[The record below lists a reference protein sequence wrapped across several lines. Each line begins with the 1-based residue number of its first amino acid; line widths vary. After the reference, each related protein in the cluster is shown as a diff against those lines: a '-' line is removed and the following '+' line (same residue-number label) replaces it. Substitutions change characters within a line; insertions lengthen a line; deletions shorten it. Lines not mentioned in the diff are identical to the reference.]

1 MRRVALALSSFLVFA
16 IADVAGAKRA
26 DWTTPAEAAGF
37 RATPSLAETMAWL
50 QRLEAATPELSIQTF
65 GRSAQ
70 GRDLSVVVVSADGLT
85 SPWQA
90 RASGRPVVL
99 ILNGIHSGEI
109 AGKDASLLLLRELLI
124 ERSMPEVL
132 EQVILLVVPV
142 YNVDGHENVGHSR
155 INQDGPEA
163 GMGFRTSSLGQ
174 DLNRDFVKLDSVEA
188 QALVGSLIEA
198 WEPDLLIDDHTTDGA
213 DHQYHLTY
221 GMDGGP
227 WAEPAAAAWTLGC
240 LAHAEA
246 AMHGAGRLVAPYRFP
261 VDRREPE
268 AGLRGGWTAPR
279 FSTSYMALR
288 NRPSILVE
296 AHSLKPYRTR
306 VEAIHAFLGHVLD
319 HVAADPGSLVALRQL
334 LADGLAEGT
343 AVPIRVA
350 RTDQSAPFP
359 YATKSHEVV
368 EGEVGGDPYVR
379 YGDEPVELEVP
390 VFEQLEVT
398 LEVHAPA
405 GYLLPR
411 QYGELVRRLQL
422 HGVVVFKLWNDVT
435 LPVEMVRLDEVSY
448 AEQPY
453 QGRHRVEVNA
463 WTDQRFEDRYFPAGS
478 FWVPLG
484 QPLDKV
490 AVHLL
495 EPCAPDSF
503 FAWGFLSSVMERK
516 EYFERYVMEPLAQ
529 QMMRDD
535 PALAAEFEQRLVEDE
550 AFAADSWARLDFF
563 YQRTEH
569 ADPDWRLHPIARV
582 PGGLPDGTGLEAV
595 EDEDV
600 R

>member
-1 MRRVALALSSFLVFA
+1 MRFHAPILALLAGLCLSG
-16 IADVAGAKRA
+16 VATAERA
-26 DWTTPAEAAGF
+26 DWTTPAEASAF
-37 RATPSLAETMAWL
+37 AATPSLDDTMAWL
-50 QRLEAATPELSIQTF
+50 RRLEAASPEMHIQAF

-70 GRDLSVVVVSADGLT
+70 DRELSVVVVSAEGVEA
-85 SPWQA
+85 PWQA
-90 RASGRPVVL
+90 RAAGKPVVL

-109 AGKDASLLLLRELLI
+109 AGKDASLLLLRDLLVD
-124 ERSMPEVL
+124 RTMPEIL
-132 EQVILLVVPV
+132 ERVILLVVPV

-213 DHQYHLTY
+213 DHQYHLTH

-227 WAEPAAAAWTLGC
+227 WAEPAAAAWTLDC

-246 AMHGAGRLVAPYRFP
+246 AMDGAGRPVAPYRFP

-296 AHSLKPYRTR
+296 AHSLKPFRTR

-350 RTDQSAPFP
+350 RTDRSAPFV
-359 YATKSHEVV
+359 YETKIHEVV

-379 YGDEPVELEVP
+379 YGAEPVQIEVP

-398 LEVHAPA
+398 LEVDAPA
-405 GYLLPR
+405 GYLVPR
-411 QYGELVRRLQL
+411 QYAELARRLQL
-422 HGVVVFKLWNDVT
+422 HGVVVFQLWNDVT
-435 LPVEMVRLDEVSY
+435 LPVEMVRLDEVTF
-448 AEQPY
+448 ADQPY
-453 QGRHRVEVNA
+453 QGRHRVEVDA
-463 WTDQRFEDRYFPAGS
+463 WTVERFEDRFFPAGTY
-478 FWVPLG
+478 WVSLG
-484 QPLDKV
+484 QPLAKV
-490 AVHLL
+490 VVHLL

-503 FAWGFLSSVMERK
+503 FAWGFLSSIMERK

-563 YQRTEH
+563 YQRSGH

-582 PGGLPDGTGLEAV
+582 PGGLPEGTGLEAV
-595 EDEDV
+595 GDEDV